1 MPPTHEAEAR
11 AALDAAER
19 LRPDAILLDI
29 GLPRLNGFEVC
40 RRIRE
45 QPWGKDVVVIAL
57 TGWGQEVDRRRSQES
72 GFDHHIVKPVEHATL
87 VKLLERD
94 DRG

>member
-1 MPPTHEAEAR
+1 M
-11 AALDAAER
+11 
-19 LRPDAILLDI
+19 
-29 GLPRLNGFEVC
+29 
-40 RRIRE
+40 
-45 QPWGKDVVVIAL
+45 IAL

-94 DRG
+94 DRS